1 MRLSFSKGLL
11 GLAVVGAWLAVNPVM
26 ADVRVLSVIGSG
38 MVLQRGVKVPVW
50 GWADPGEKVK
60 VSFAGQSV
68 TGKADKAG
76 DWKVYLQPM
85 IASAVPGDMVIS
97 AKNTIN
103 LNDILVGDVWI
114 CGGQS
119 NMAWP
124 TIWAVNAQ
132 TEMNNANYPGIR
144 LIVLPKA
151 GALQPQKDTK
161 AAWSR
166 CSTTT
171 VSWFSAVGYF
181 FGRALYKHLNVPI
194 GLIDNS
200 IGGTRAEAW
209 TSEQALAANP
219 YFKFEA
225 DNLKKAIATNN
236 NDVNVASACFNNMCA
251 PIIPFAVKG
260 AIWYQGEGNAGVAGQ
275 YCNLLNTMVKDW
287 RTRWENKD
295 MPFLIVQLANFLAP
309 PVEPGPS
316 SWGEL
321 REAQVQMLKTKNTGL
336 ALAIDIGEAADIHP
350 KNKQDVG
357 YRLSLAARKVAYGED
372 LVYSGPMYRSMSRHG
387 NKIVI
392 KFDHVAKGL
401 VARGGDLKQFAI
413 AGADQKFYW
422 AKAVIEGKNVV
433 VSSDKVEKPVAVR
446 YAWAEN
452 PEGCNLYNSEN
463 LPASPFRTDKW
474 PGITAGLP
482 KK

>member
-1 MRLSFSKGLL
+1 
-11 GLAVVGAWLAVNPVM
+11 
-26 ADVRVLSVIGSG
+26 
-38 MVLQRGVKVPVW
+38 
-50 GWADPGEKVK
+50 
-60 VSFAGQSV
+60 
-68 TGKADKAG
+68 
-76 DWKVYLQPM
+76 
-85 IASAVPGDMVIS
+85 
-97 AKNTIN
+97 
-103 LNDILVGDVWI
+103 
-114 CGGQS
+114 
-119 NMAWP
+119 
-124 TIWAVNAQ
+124 
-132 TEMNNANYPGIR
+132 
-144 LIVLPKA
+144 
-151 GALQPQKDTK
+151 
-161 AAWSR
+161 
-166 CSTTT
+166 
-171 VSWFSAVGYF
+171 
-181 FGRALYKHLNVPI
+181 
-194 GLIDNS
+194 
-200 IGGTRAEAW
+200 
-209 TSEQALAANP
+209 LAANP

-225 DNLKKAIATNN
+225 ENLKKAIATNSY
-236 NDVNVASACFNNMCA
+236 DVNVASACFNNMCA

-260 AIWYQGEGNAGVAGQ
+260 AIWYQGEGNAGAAGQ

-295 MPFLIVQLANFLAP
+295 MPFLVVQLANFLAP

-336 ALAIDIGEAADIHP
+336 ALAIDIGDAADIHP

-357 YRLSLAARKVAYGED
+357 YRLYLAARKVAYGED

-392 KFDHVAKGL
+392 KFNHVASGLVAKG
-401 VARGGDLKQFAI
+401 GELKQFAI

-422 AKAVIEGKNVV
+422 AKAVIDGKNVV
-433 VSSDKVEKPVAVR
+433 VTSDKVEKPVAVR